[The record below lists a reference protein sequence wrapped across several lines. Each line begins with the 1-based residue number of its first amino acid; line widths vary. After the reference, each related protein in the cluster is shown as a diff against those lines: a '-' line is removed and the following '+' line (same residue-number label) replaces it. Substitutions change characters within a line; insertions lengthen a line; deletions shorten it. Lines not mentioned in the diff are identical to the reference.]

1 MCPLLCLKLFMM
13 RSHLNKIDI
22 KPSGFCTGTDFKML
36 PFFRGLKSLAS
47 HLCEIYRCFLRKTS
61 TPVKV
66 LRLSSP
72 TVHRLHKHR
81 MSVWFCGAA
90 RLFSSS
96 GPDSSDYR
104 DLPLPAFI
112 PVELW
117 NMDLAAVSLALCV
130 VFVFIFIKTSLYI
143 IYLVL
148 EHGKHLG
155 QLQSLLNVLWNN
167 HEYERELQTAHI
179 SFKMSAVWIYTLSVR
194 KCKATNVEPF
204 ERPFFWLQSCRC
216 LVLMPASRK
225 SRHSTAAD
233 LSLAHWFLGKLSFL
247 NSFPF

>member
-1 MCPLLCLKLFMM
+1 MVWRVWRLIYLKF
-13 RSHLNKIDI
+13 
-22 KPSGFCTGTDFKML
+22 TDV
-36 PFFRGLKSLAS
+36 
-47 HLCEIYRCFLRKTS
+47 FLRKTF
-61 TPVKV
+61 TPAKA

-117 NMDLAAVSLALCV
+117 NMDLPASSLALCV
-130 VFVFIFIKTSLYI
+130 VFVFVFIKTSLCI

-155 QLQSLLNVLWNN
+155 QLQLLLNVLWNN
-167 HEYERELQTAHI
+167 QEYERELQTAQI

-194 KCKATNVEPF
+194 KGQQCRATNVEPF
-204 ERPFFWLQSCRC
+204 EWPFFWLPSWRC
-216 LVLMPASRK
+216 LVLMSASRK

-233 LSLAHWFLGKLSFL
+233 LSLAHWFLGKFSFL
-247 NSFPF
+247 HSFPF